1 MRYDGLTEEEGAVM
15 DALVEAVAAFDELD
29 RQHPDEQDD
38 FYGGIHRCQDL
49 LAVRAMRRLY
59 PRGWVTF
66 DGSTPVAETLPDGE
80 AVHGGPRQATR
91 PEEAQAHSAQEQGE
105 QGWPA
110 RRGTEVD
117 SEVTEAKAPPAG
129 GLGW

>member
-38 FYGGIHRCQDL
+38 FYGGVHRCQDL

-66 DGSTPVAETLPDGE
+66 DGSTPIAEALPDGE

-91 PEEAQAHSAQEQGE
+91 PEEKEAREAQEQGQ

-110 RRGTEVD
+110 RRGAEVD
-117 SEVTEAKAPPAG
+117 AEVTQAKTSPPS

>member
-1 MRYDGLTEEEGAVM
+1 MRYDGLTEEEGEVM
-15 DALVEAVAAFDELD
+15 DALVGAVESFDELPS
-29 RQHPDEQDD
+29 QHPDEQRD
-38 FYGGIHRCQDL
+38 FYDAIHRCQDL

-66 DGSTPVAETLPDGE
+66 DGSTPVAEALPDGK
-80 AVHGGPRQATR
+80 AVDCRSRQAAR
-91 PEEAQAHSAQEQGE
+91 PEEAQAHGAQEQGE